1 MHCPKCQH
9 ENREGARFCEACG
22 SRLELLCPACGHQLR
37 PGAAFCDQCGTSLT
51 AQPSV
56 PQTPDSRPQTLDPGL
71 TSAER
76 RQLTVM
82 FCDLVGSTA
91 LSQQLDPEELREVVR
106 AYQETCAAVIARF
119 EGHLAKY
126 LGDGLL
132 VYFGYPAAHE
142 DDAQRAVWAGLGI
155 LAELPQLNARVQP
168 TLEAHSRAPLQIRIG
183 IHTGLVVAGEMGGGD
198 TREPLAI
205 VGETPNIAARLQELA
220 APNSVALSDA
230 TYRLIQGYFE
240 CQALGPQ
247 SLKGVSL
254 PLEVYRALGESGAH
268 NRLEVAATIGLT
280 PLVGREQE
288 VGLLLERWEQAKEG
302 RGQVALL
309 SGEAGIG
316 KSRLLQ
322 ALHER
327 TAGELLT
334 WLECRC
340 SPYHQNSAFYPVIDL
355 LQRVFEFKREDS
367 FEEKLRKLE
376 VGALREAP
384 LQPEV
389 VPLFASLL
397 SLPLPDRYPPLTLT
411 PQRQKQKTQ
420 EAILAWLLALAAKQ
434 PLRFVMEDLHWAD
447 PSTLELLGLL
457 IDQTPTAPIL
467 VLLSFRP
474 DFRPPW
480 ALRSHLTQLTLNRL
494 GRRQVEAMIES
505 VAGNKALPAEVLQ
518 QVVAK
523 TDGVPLF
530 VEELTKMVLESGLH
544 VGATHASPSLSAIPT
559 TLHDSLM
566 ARLDRL
572 GMAKEVAQLGATLGR
587 EFSYELLRAVSPLEE
602 TNLQNSLTALL
613 QAELLYQ
620 RGLPPQATYIFKHAL
635 IQETAY
641 QSLLKSTRQQYH
653 KQIAQVLEEQFPETN
668 ETQPELLAN
677 HYTEAGLITQAIN
690 YWQKAGQRATQR
702 SANVEAIAHLTKGL
716 ELLST
721 LPDMPER
728 AQQELA
734 LQITLGAPL
743 IATKGY
749 SAPEVGKVYTRAR
762 ELCRQVGETPQLV
775 LVLDGLRVFYINQG
789 ELQTARELA
798 EQIMRLAQ
806 SVQDPALL
814 MKGHVVLGEVL
825 YWIGEWAPARGHF
838 ERAIALYDPRWP
850 RPPWAWIDDKVPSL
864 SYAALALW
872 MLGYSDQALKRSQEA
887 LTLAQELSHPF
898 SLAWA
903 LHFAAWLHQ
912 CRREVQATQ
921 EQAEALI
928 ALSTEQG
935 FPFWLAPGIR
945 FRSWAL
951 AEQGQGEEGIAQIR
965 LRQGRAAGRVTRAS
979 LGRSHSLAS
988 LAEVCGQV
996 GQAEEGL
1003 VLLADALAV
1012 GERYYE
1018 AELYRLKG
1026 ELTLKQSGVRSP
1038 ESAVTNPQYPTPSP
1052 QAEAEAET
1060 CFQKAIEIARRQSA
1074 KSLELRAV
1082 MSLSRLWQQQGKKD
1096 EARQLLAEIYGWFT
1110 EGFDTADLK
1119 EAKAL
1124 LEELA

>member
-37 PGAAFCDQCGTSLT
+37 LGAAFCDQCGTALT
-51 AQPSV
+51 VQPPV
-56 PQTPDSRPQTLDPGL
+56 PQTPDSRPQTLDPRL

-106 AYQETCAAVIARF
+106 AYQETCAAIIARF

-132 VYFGYPAAHE
+132 VYFGYPVAHE
-142 DDAQRAVWAGLGI
+142 DDAQRAVRAGLGI
-155 LAELPQLNARVQP
+155 LAELPHLNARLQP

-220 APNSVALSDA
+220 APNSVALSAA
-230 TYRLIQGYFE
+230 TYRLIQGHFE

-247 SLKGVSL
+247 SLKGISL
-254 PLEVYRALGESGAH
+254 PLEVYRALGESGTRS
-268 NRLEVAATIGLT
+268 RLEVAATTGLT

-302 RGQVALL
+302 MGQVVLV

-327 TAGELLT
+327 TAGESLT

-340 SPYHQNSAFYPVIDL
+340 SPYHQNSAFYPVIEL
-355 LQRVFEFKREDS
+355 LQRMFEFKREDS

-384 LQPEV
+384 LQPDAI
-389 VPLFASLL
+389 PLFASLL
-397 SLPLPDRYPPLTLT
+397 SFPLPARYPSLTLT

-420 EAILAWLLALAAKQ
+420 EAILAWLLAMAARQ
-434 PLRFVMEDLHWAD
+434 PLRFVVEDLHWAD
-447 PSTLELLGLL
+447 PSTLELLGSL
-457 IDQTPTAPIL
+457 IDQAPTARIL

-505 VAGNKALPAEVLQ
+505 VARGKALSAEVRQ
-518 QVVAK
+518 QVVTK

-572 GMAKEVAQLGATLGR
+572 GTAKEVAQLGAILGR
-587 EFSYELLRAVSPLEE
+587 EFSYELLRAVSPFEE
-602 TNLQNSLTALL
+602 ANLQSSLVVLV
-613 QAELLYQ
+613 QAELFYQ

-635 IQETAY
+635 IQEAAY

-653 KQIAQVLEEQFPETN
+653 QQIALVLEERFPDTKEH
-668 ETQPELLAN
+668 QPELLAH
-677 HYTEAGLITQAIN
+677 HYTEAGLTARAIP
-690 YWQKAGQRATQR
+690 YWQQAGQRATQR
-702 SANVEAIAHLTKGL
+702 SANAEAISHLTTAL
-716 ELLST
+716 ELLKT
-721 LPDMPER
+721 LPDTPER
-728 AQQELA
+728 AQQELT
-734 LQITLGAPL
+734 LQITLGSPL
-743 IATKGY
+743 QAAKGY
-749 SAPEVGKVYTRAR
+749 GAPEVGTVYTRAR
-762 ELCRQVGETPQLV
+762 ELCRRVGETPQLV
-775 LVLDGLRVFYINQG
+775 RVLPGLWKFYLVRA
-789 ELQTARELA
+789 EHQTVRELG
-798 EQIMRLAQ
+798 EQFLTLAQ
-806 SVQDPALL
+806 SAQDPVLLLEAHRAL
-814 MKGHVVLGEVL
+814 GNTAFWLGEVASAQAHL
-825 YWIGEWAPARGHF
+825 EQS
-838 ERAIALYDPRWP
+838 IALYDPQQHR
-850 RPPWAWIDDKVPSL
+850 ALAFLYGDDPGVNCL
-864 SYAALALW
+864 SYAACALW
-872 MLGYSDQALKRSQEA
+872 SLGYPEQALKRSQEA

-898 SLAWA
+898 SLAFALSWA
-903 LHFAAWLHQ
+903 TMLHQ
-912 CRREVQATQ
+912 YRREWQATQ
-921 EQAEALI
+921 ERAEAAI
-928 ALSTEQG
+928 TLSTDQG
-935 FPFWLAPGIR
+935 IPYFLAQATILRG
-945 FRSWAL
+945 WTL

-965 LRQGRAAGRVTRAS
+965 QGMDAWRATGAELRRPYY
-979 LGRSHSLAS
+979 LAL
-988 LAEVCGQV
+988 LAETYGKV

-1003 VLLADALAV
+1003 TALAEALTV
-1012 GERYYE
+1012 ADKTGEWFSK

-1026 ELTLKQSGVRSP
+1026 ELTLAQSSVQGLASSVQ
-1038 ESAVTNPQYPTPSP
+1038 NPQSD
-1052 QAEAEAET
+1052 AEE
-1060 CFQKAIEIARRQSA
+1060 CFHKAIEIARRQSA

-1082 MSLSRLWQQQGKKD
+1082 MSLSNLWKEQGKKA
-1096 EARQLLAEIYGWFT
+1096 EARQMLVEIYGWFT
-1110 EGFDTADLK
+1110 EGFDTADLQ

-1124 LEELA
+1124 LDDLS